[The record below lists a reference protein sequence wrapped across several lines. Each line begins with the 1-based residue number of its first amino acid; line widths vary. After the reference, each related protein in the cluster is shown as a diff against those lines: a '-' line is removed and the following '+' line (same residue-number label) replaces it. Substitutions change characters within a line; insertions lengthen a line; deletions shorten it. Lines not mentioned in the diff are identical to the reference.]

1 MLLRR
6 LLSDP
11 ALEGV
16 THVVV
21 DEVHERSADSD
32 QLLLLLRDLLGCG
45 AKPKLRVVLM
55 SATAEAGLFQRYF
68 DSAFAMVSPVLSIL
82 YPLPLSS
89 VLNRLTGSFKAL
101 GRMVLGDSTK
111 TAACA
116 GAWKL
121 RHVCSGDHSRL
132 HSPSPG
138 VLS

>member
-45 AKPKLRVVLM
+45 AKPMLRVVLM

-68 DSAFAMVSPVLSIL
+68 DSAFAMVSPVTRFCTP
-82 YPLPLSS
+82 YPCH
-89 VLNRLTGSFKAL
+89 RF
-101 GRMVLGDSTK
+101 
-111 TAACA
+111 
-116 GAWKL
+116 
-121 RHVCSGDHSRL
+121 
-132 HSPSPG
+132 
-138 VLS
+138 